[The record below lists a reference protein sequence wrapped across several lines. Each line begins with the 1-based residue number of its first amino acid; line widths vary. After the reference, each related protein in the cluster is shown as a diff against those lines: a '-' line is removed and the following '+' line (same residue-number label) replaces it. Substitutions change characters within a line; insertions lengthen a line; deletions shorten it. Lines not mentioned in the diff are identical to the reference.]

1 MYDNYSAQDDLSPAK
16 IKVFGVG
23 GCGGNAVNR
32 MITNGMQGVDF
43 WVMNTDLQVLKL
55 SKAQEDHRIQ
65 LGATLTH
72 GLGAGGNPAVG
83 ENAAKESKERITEA
97 VSGSDMVFI
106 TAGMGGGSGTGASP
120 IVAKI
125 AKDSGALTIAVV
137 TKPFSF
143 EGTRKMK
150 FANEGLSKLKEEVDA
165 IIVVPNER
173 LLQVA
178 GSKATLIDAFSLAD
192 EVLTRGVQGISD
204 IVALPGVVNVDFADV
219 QAIMKNSGT
228 ALMGIGIQS
237 GEGRAVQAANAA
249 INSPLIES
257 SLKGATGV
265 IVNVTGGPDM
275 TLHEINAASQ
285 VIQKEIA
292 EDANFTFGAVI
303 NDNVMNGSEIQVT
316 VIATGFDLKPNV
328 SEQDKAIK
336 SLDINAIFSGKNLTT
351 PQPSVNTAN
360 VQPAQTTN
368 SIPVNSGLN
377 AGNVSNSTPNTNA
390 SANNIG
396 ANTLPPNTT
405 RNSVNSNEIN
415 LLDIPEFLQKP

>member
-1 MYDNYSAQDDLSPAK
+1 MYDNFSAQDDLSPAK

-65 LGATLTH
+65 LGASLTH

-237 GEGRAVQAANAA
+237 GEGRAVQAANAS

-303 NDNVMNGSEIQVT
+303 NENVMNGSEIQVT

-405 RNSVNSNEIN
+405 RNSSNSNEIN